1 MFKFE
6 NYQGA
11 RSVLKN
17 VSPKKSIADEND
29 TEESNS
35 FLKDFDALEKELETV
50 KKTGLA
56 SVNRTGL
63 PTVSNAG
70 LASVNRTGVATMN
83 NTRLATSNNTVQATI
98 NNMAQ
103 TRLNT
108 NGMVTYD
115 LKTVDIDRKKKE
127 LEERL
132 KSEQIKKDKK
142 QQELDDI
149 KRLDATLKNE
159 EEQRKRLEEEYRRQ
173 LFTVEA
179 TRQASKTDL
188 KNAEAR
194 LLELKTKQAKIA
206 NIFAELKK
214 AEKVDICFLL
224 DATGSMDPYIS
235 ITFILSYFFK
245 PKYNKYAMF
254 YEDEAKNVIHRIIDK
269 LKSRFNDFELRAS
282 FVGYRDHSEGLKR
295 ITVQGFSENIDSFK
309 TFVSKVEAMGGS
321 DQCEDVFGGLEVKK
335 TNILFI

>member
-6 NYQGA
+6 NYQQGA
-11 RSVLKN
+11 RSVLKS
-17 VSPKKSIADEND
+17 VTPKKNTFDDND
-29 TEESNS
+29 TEDSNS

-56 SVNRTGL
+56 SVIRTGL
-63 PTVSNAG
+63 PTVSNTG
-70 LASVNRTGVATMN
+70 LAGVNSTGIATIN
-83 NTRLATSNNTVQATI
+83 NTRLATVNSS
-98 NNMAQ
+98 
-103 TRLNT
+103 
-108 NGMVTYD
+108 TYD
-115 LKTVDIDRKKKE
+115 FKTIEIDRKKKE

-142 QQELDDI
+142 QQELDEI
-149 KRLDATLKNE
+149 KKLDSTLRNE

-188 KNAEAR
+188 KNAETK

-206 NIFAELKK
+206 SIFAELKK
-214 AEKVDICFLL
+214 AEKVDICFML
-224 DATGSMDPYIS
+224 DATGSMDPYI
-235 ITFILSYFFK
+235 T
-245 PKYNKYAMF
+245 
-254 YEDEAKNVIHRIIDK
+254 EAKNVIHRVIDK

-282 FVGYRDHSEGLKR
+282 FVGYRDHSEGPKR

-309 TFVSKVEAMGGS
+309 AFVSKVEAGGGS
-321 DQCEDVFGGLEVKK
+321 DQCEDVKK
-335 TNILFI
+335 IIH